1 MSSRSK
7 DYDISYKVLLIGES
21 GVGKTSLIKSYSK
34 PNEAFTPSLLST
46 VGKCKFS
53 CDSLQNQE
61 P

>member
-46 VGKCKFS
+46 VGKCKVS
-53 CDSLQNQE
+53 CDPL
-61 P
+61 